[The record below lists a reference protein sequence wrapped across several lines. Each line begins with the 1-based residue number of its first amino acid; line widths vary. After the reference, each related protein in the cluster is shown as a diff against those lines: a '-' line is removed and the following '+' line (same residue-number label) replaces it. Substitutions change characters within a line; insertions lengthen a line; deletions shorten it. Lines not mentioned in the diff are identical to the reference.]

1 VPKNRRLYGLPSN
14 KYYEDTQERA
24 NRILN
29 LAQGMADKLNLQ
41 TPVDKAFKVAV
52 PSEGFKQLIA
62 NTTNPI
68 RPRAKAIAYDFDKRS
83 LYVVFR
89 DGTWW
94 EYRNCPVSHFD
105 NLQNT
110 DSTGKYLAS
119 SGLDTWPDMGAA
131 DPGDMSAERKERLV
145 QASETSARLQ
155 QTLILEEGDI
165 QRRQA
170 GD

>member
-1 VPKNRRLYGLPSN
+1 VAKNKSGRYF
-14 KYYEDTQERA
+14 EDQEERF

-29 LAQGMADKLNLQ
+29 LAQGMADKIGVD
-41 TPVDKAFKVAV
+41 TPVDQRFQVAV
-52 PSEGFKQLIA
+52 PSEGFKQLAA

-89 DGTWW
+89 DGAWW
-94 EYRNCPVSHFD
+94 EYRDCPVSHFE
-105 NLQNT
+105 NLKNT

-119 SGLDTWPDMGAA
+119 SGLDRWGDMGPA
-131 DPGDMSAERKERLV
+131 DPSEMNEERRERLNY
-145 QASETSARLQ
+145 ASESSARLQ
-155 QTLILEEGDI
+155 QKLILEEGLDE
-165 QRRQA
+165 RRQQ